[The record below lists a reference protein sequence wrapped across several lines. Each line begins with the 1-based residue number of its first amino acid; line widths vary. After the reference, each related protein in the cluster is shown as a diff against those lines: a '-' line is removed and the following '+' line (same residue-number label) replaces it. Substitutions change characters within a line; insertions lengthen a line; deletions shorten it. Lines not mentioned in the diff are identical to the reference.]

1 MTFYTTSKLQDLAKS
16 MLEDQTRIEKD
27 LMSIFSLSKNQETIF
42 RSQDL
47 GYLLVRASLCRQF
60 SETEKCSDH

>member
-16 MLEDQTRIEKD
+16 MLKDQTRIEND

-42 RSQDL
+42 RSQ
-47 GYLLVRASLCRQF
+47 VRFRILIGPSVAVQAVLRNR
-60 SETEKCSDH
+60 